1 MKTRYLLASLQIS
14 LLLFGCSAP
23 TDLKSNCMKAA
34 KIVKEANKRLQT
46 TKTEDVIKDGVTVAV
61 RYYTDNSK
69 SKKYLKVKKKALQKS
84 YDIIKSYYLG
94 KGNDSF
100 DALCAMAVLNQYK
113 IYLDG
118 EPVEERCKYTMLVI
132 EKKPKK
138 VPSEWFLNEF
148 FFYISRPPG
157 FHDSNWAKMNSQE
170 KFQDM
175 IKSLL
180 IPGENGK
187 TCLDSES

>member
-1 MKTRYLLASLQIS
+1 MS

-23 TDLKSNCMKAA
+23 IDFKSNCMKAVE
-34 KIVKEANKRLQT
+34 IVKEANKRLQT
-46 TKTEDVIKDGVTVAV
+46 IKTEDVVKNGKTVV
-61 RYYTDNSK
+61 IRNYTDNSK
-69 SKKYLKVKKKALQKS
+69 SKEYLKSKKEALQKS
-84 YDIIKSYYLG
+84 YEIIKSYYLESS
-94 KGNDSF
+94 KALF

-118 EPVEERCKYTMLVI
+118 KPVDERCTYTMLVLEQKLI
-132 EKKPKK
+132 KM
-138 VPSEWFLNEF
+138 PSEWFLNEF
-148 FFYISRPPG
+148 FFYISRPSG
-157 FHDSNWAKMNSQE
+157 FHDSNWSKMSSQE

-187 TCLDSES
+187 TCINLET

>member
-1 MKTRYLLASLQIS
+1 MKARYLIALLQIS

-23 TDLKSNCMKAA
+23 IDLKSNCMKAA
-34 KIVKEANKRLQT
+34 KIVKEANKRVLT
-46 TKTEDVIKDGVTVAV
+46 IKTEDVVKDGEIVAV
-61 RYYTDNSK
+61 RGYTDNSK
-69 SKKYLKVKKKALQKS
+69 SKEYLKAKTKALQNS
-84 YDIIKSYYLG
+84 YDIIKTYYLG
-94 KGNDSF
+94 KGSDSF

-118 EPVEERCKYTMLVI
+118 EPVDERCKYTMLVI
-132 EKKPKK
+132 EQKSKKL
-138 VPSEWFLNEF
+138 PSEWFLNEF
-148 FFYISRPPG
+148 FFYISRSPG
-157 FHDSNWAKMNSQE
+157 FHDSNWSKMNSQE

-187 TCLDSES
+187 TCLDS

>member
-1 MKTRYLLASLQIS
+1 MAQVTTLLTRA
-14 LLLFGCSAP
+14 
-23 TDLKSNCMKAA
+23 
-34 KIVKEANKRLQT
+34 
-46 TKTEDVIKDGVTVAV
+46 VIKDGETVAV
-61 RYYTDNSK
+61 RGYTDNSK
-69 SKKYLKVKKKALQKS
+69 SKEYLKSKKKALQNS
-84 YDIIKSYYLG
+84 YDIIKNYYLG
-94 KGNDSF
+94 KGSDSF

-118 EPVEERCKYTMLVI
+118 QPVDERCKYTMLAI
-132 EKKPKK
+132 EQKSKKL
-138 VPSEWFLNEF
+138 PSEWFLNEF

-157 FHDSNWAKMNSQE
+157 FHDSNWSKMKPQE

-187 TCLDSES
+187 TCLESKT